1 MQEQVFLVCTCADT
15 GWECRHCLFFL
26 LCSDALACGS
36 VPASVYFHCVRVN
49 ACISSWVCE
58 YACASVHSLNAHSRS
73 PRAGVCGSKS
83 KGVSVCVST
92 LICELNADL
101 SIKADLACVLPTDM
115 PVITTRF
122 YCSPPAPKGAAQP
135 LGQVDG
141 DTHTFAHTNF
151 KSDCYEGVNVRGGAW
166 GSCNHSVEYIQPIG
180 AQHMGECMG
189 VNETKIHTCSLGCS

>member
-1 MQEQVFLVCTCADT
+1 MQEDARTSVLVCTCADT

-58 YACASVHSLNAHSRS
+58 YACASVHSLNAHSLS

-122 YCSPPAPKGAAQP
+122 YCSPPPPRAQHSHWDRWT
-135 LGQVDG
+135 G
-141 DTHTFAHTNF
+141 THTRSRTQTSNLIAMREWT
-151 KSDCYEGVNVRGGAW
+151 
-166 GSCNHSVEYIQPIG
+166 
-180 AQHMGECMG
+180 
-189 VNETKIHTCSLGCS
+189 